1 MLCSKICLGSRCRQR
16 ESGWALSLLA
26 LVTSLPWPL
35 EAVLAEVSCCAF
47 SHDLVKAET
56 AANVTWSGFHGSG
69 IASGA
74 PAPLLVQLLLGEA
87 RPAPLPPPVLCVH
100 FNNAEVLFIVT
111 WSGLSKLFSIEKVN
125 E

>member
-1 MLCSKICLGSRCRQR
+1 MLQDLPWKPLQAEGI
-16 ESGWALSLLA
+16 LSLLA

-56 AANVTWSGFHGSG
+56 ATNVTWRGFMAGGSRRE
-69 IASGA
+69 A
-74 PAPLLVQLLLGEA
+74 PAPLFVQLLLGEA

-100 FNNAEVLFIVT
+100 FNNAKVLFIMT